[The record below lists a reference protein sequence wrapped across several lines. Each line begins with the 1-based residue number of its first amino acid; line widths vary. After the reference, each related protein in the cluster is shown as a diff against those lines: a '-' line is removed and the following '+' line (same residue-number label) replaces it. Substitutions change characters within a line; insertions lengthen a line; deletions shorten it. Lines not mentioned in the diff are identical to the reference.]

1 MLVDT
6 SAWIEWLR
14 ATGSAPDRILTA
26 AFERGEPLFITGVV
40 VQEVL
45 QGGRDDGTMDELRQ
59 LMRTCQRAEPI
70 YPETYEH
77 AADLFRRCR
86 AAGRSVRGTVD
97 CLIAAVALE
106 HDVEVLAHDRDFK
119 TLGDIC
125 HLRLIATGSR

>member
-14 ATGSAPDRILTA
+14 ATGSRPDRILTSSL
-26 AFERGEPLFITGVV
+26 ERGEPVSVTGVV

-45 QGGRDDGTMDELRQ
+45 QGGNGAVQLAELRR
-59 LMRTCQRAEPI
+59 LLATCQWSEPV

-77 AADLFRRCR
+77 AAYLFQRCR
-86 AAGRSVRGTVD
+86 AAGRTVRGTVD

-106 HDVEVLAHDRDFK
+106 HDVEILAHDRDFK
-119 TLGDIC
+119 TLGDVC
-125 HLRLIATGSR
+125 GLRLVDQA

>member
-14 ATGSAPDRILTA
+14 ATGSPLDLLLTSA
-26 AFERGEPLFITGVV
+26 LKGGDPLFVTGIV

-45 QGGRDDGTMDELRQ
+45 QGGRDERHVSELQQ
-59 LMRTCQRAEPI
+59 LLATCRWSDPV

-86 AAGRSVRGTVD
+86 AAGRAVRGTVD

-106 HDVEVLAHDRDFK
+106 RDVEVLAHDRDFRA
-119 TLGDIC
+119 LRDIC
-125 HLRLIATGSR
+125 GLRLVPTD